1 MNRQEILDVVK
12 SLAMS
17 QGYYGRLYDALT
29 NGTDEAEYAL
39 QEMEE
44 QNFKDAVDMVEL
56 PNPLYKSFTDND
68 IQSLLYPIKNE
79 DCSLAEASHLMR

>member
-1 MNRQEILDVVK
+1 MKEMYYLCTTKTTNNKYNQFTKYNQFIMNRQEILDVVK

-29 NGTDEAEYAL
+29 NGTEYAL

-44 QNFKDAVDMVEL
+44 QNFKDAVDMIMWLE
-56 PNPLYKSFTDND
+56 
-68 IQSLLYPIKNE
+68 
-79 DCSLAEASHLMR
+79 C

>member
-1 MNRQEILDVVK
+1 MYYLCTTKTTNTINSPNTINLFIMNRQEILDVVK

-44 QNFKDAVDMVEL
+44 QNFKDAVDMIMWLE
-56 PNPLYKSFTDND
+56 
-68 IQSLLYPIKNE
+68 
-79 DCSLAEASHLMR
+79 C

>member
-29 NGTDEAEYAL
+29 NGTEYAL

-44 QNFKDAVDMVEL
+44 QNFKDAVDMIMWLE
-56 PNPLYKSFTDND
+56 
-68 IQSLLYPIKNE
+68 
-79 DCSLAEASHLMR
+79 C

>member
-1 MNRQEILDVVK
+1 MYYLCTTKTTNTINSPNTINLFIMNKQEILDVVK

-17 QGYYGRLYDALT
+17 QGYYGRLYDVLT

-44 QNFKDAVDMVEL
+44 QNFKDAVDMIMWLE
-56 PNPLYKSFTDND
+56 
-68 IQSLLYPIKNE
+68 
-79 DCSLAEASHLMR
+79 C

>member
-44 QNFKDAVDMVEL
+44 QNFKDAVDM
-56 PNPLYKSFTDND
+56 
-68 IQSLLYPIKNE
+68 I
-79 DCSLAEASHLMR
+79 M

>member
-17 QGYYGRLYDALT
+17 QGYYGRLYDVLT

-44 QNFKDAVDMVEL
+44 QNFNDAVDMIMWLE
-56 PNPLYKSFTDND
+56 
-68 IQSLLYPIKNE
+68 
-79 DCSLAEASHLMR
+79 C